1 MQCSI
6 AIARETQC
14 MNIKKKKKKI
24 ARFFKNINISD
35 CHWNH
40 TSQMLPRELKILPVC
55 VCVLRDLGVVAFP
68 SNYLSSSLNRLKANF
83 SPLESA
89 GEPCM

>member
-1 MQCSI
+1 MTVIGIIPVKC
-6 AIARETQC
+6 
-14 MNIKKKKKKI
+14 
-24 ARFFKNINISD
+24 
-35 CHWNH
+35 CHAN
-40 TSQMLPRELKILPVC
+40 SKFCRC
-55 VCVLRDLGVVAFP
+55 VCVLRGLGVVAFS